1 MCGNLQHGM
10 AWRYR
15 RFSSVIV
22 FAVCPWWKR
31 SERRGG
37 RMDVDDGMVF
47 VILPFY
53 DLQGHS

>member
-1 MCGNLQHGM
+1 M